1 MERRSATRAQVLWLT
16 GLQAAGTIGAPM
28 ERTLLV
34 TDGDTPLGGELV
46 RLFVARGCKVVTTAA
61 ESAVG
66 SVASKATLVVPWNRR
81 SAASARNLIVAALN
95 SLGTINEALILSSA
109 SGPEARL
116 HELSAAEIEKA
127 FDQSL
132 KPAAFV
138 ARELI
143 SYFLQHPGGVL
154 GLVSFCARPAD
165 ARAPALELAA
175 REGFRGFA
183 TSLMASYAES
193 GFFVNGFQSFGAGA
207 EEFSQFIDKT
217 LEEKA
222 RKISGRWFTC
232 QPRGGFIQ
240 GMFSPGRRS

>member
-1 MERRSATRAQVLWLT
+1 
-16 GLQAAGTIGAPM
+16 M
-28 ERTLLV
+28 ERTVLV

-46 RLFVARGCKVVTTAA
+46 RLFAARGCRVVTAAA
-61 ESAVG
+61 EAAVG
-66 SVASKATLVVPWNRR
+66 SVTSKAALVVPWNRR
-81 SAASARNLIVAALN
+81 SAASARNLLFAAVN
-95 SLGTINEALILSSA
+95 SVGKIDEALVLSSA
-109 SGPEARL
+109 RGSEAPL
-116 HELSAAEIEKA
+116 HEQSAADIERA

-138 ARELI
+138 ARELV

-154 GLVSFCARPAD
+154 GLVSFSARPAD
-165 ARAPALELAA
+165 APAPALERAA
-175 REGFRGFA
+175 REGFKGFA

-193 GFFVNGFQSFGAGA
+193 GFFVNAFQSFGAGA

-240 GMFSPGRRS
+240 GMFFGGRKT

>member
-1 MERRSATRAQVLWLT
+1 MTRVR
-16 GLQAAGTIGAPM
+16 AADTISPRM

-46 RLFVARGCKVVTTAA
+46 RLFAGRGCRVVTTAA
-61 ESAVG
+61 ESVVG
-66 SVASKATLVVPWNRR
+66 SDTSKAALIVPWNRR
-81 SAASARNLIVAALN
+81 SAASARNLLITALN
-95 SLGTINEALILSSA
+95 SVQKIDEALVLCSA

-127 FDQSL
+127 FDQSV
-132 KPAAFV
+132 KPAVFV
-138 ARELI
+138 VRELV

-154 GLVSFCARPAD
+154 GLVSFSLRPAD
-165 ARAPALELAA
+165 APAPELERAA

-193 GFFVNGFQSFGAGA
+193 GFFVNGFQSFGAGPQ
-207 EEFSQFIDKT
+207 EFSQFIDKT

-240 GMFSPGRRS
+240 GMFSGGRKP